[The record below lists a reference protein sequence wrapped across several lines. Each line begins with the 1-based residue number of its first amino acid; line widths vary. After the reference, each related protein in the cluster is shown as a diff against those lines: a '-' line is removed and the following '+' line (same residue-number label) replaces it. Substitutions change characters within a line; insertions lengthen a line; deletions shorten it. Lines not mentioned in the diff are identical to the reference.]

1 MTLAPVRVC
10 VFDAYGTLFDL
21 GGIPRSVRVELGDKA
36 NTLMRVWRRRQLE
49 ISWLPL
55 RPGSHADFWR
65 VTDEALEFA
74 MEAVGVDDRRL
85 RLRLMEGWLTPA
97 PFPEVGETMARLRE
111 MGYLVAILS
120 NGSVRMIEGAVAAA
134 GLTDKLDAVLSAET
148 VGRFKPDPL
157 VYQEAASHFGVAPES
172 VYFVS
177 ANAWDVSGAAAFGF
191 QVVWINRD
199 GTPAE
204 KLPLGTRAT
213 VANLAELPI
222 ILGG

>member
-1 MTLAPVRVC
+1 MTLAPVGAC

-21 GGIPRSVRVELGDKA
+21 GGIPRSVRVELGDRA
-36 NTLMRVWRRRQLE
+36 DTLMRVWRRRQLE

-55 RPGSHADFWR
+55 RPGAHADFWR
-65 VTDEALEFA
+65 VTDEALDFA

-97 PFPEVGETMARLRE
+97 PYAEVAKTLGRLRE
-111 MGYLVAILS
+111 MGYRTAILS

-134 GLTDKLDAVLSAET
+134 GLGDRLDAVLSAEK

-157 VYQEAASHFGVAPES
+157 VYQAAATHFGLAPES
-172 VYFVS
+172 VCFIS

-199 GTPAE
+199 DTPAE

-222 ILGG
+222 ILGR